1 MNVSLKKYAAEFLG
15 AMVLVFMGC
24 MAAVLLGTDV
34 SGGLLLVALAFG
46 LSVVAMAYAI
56 GNISGCHINPAVSLA
71 ALLDKRISLVDFFG
85 YIVSQVAGAIAGAGL
100 LSLLIGQIGRDAGY
114 LGSNLVAGAGGA
126 GGAFIVEAV
135 LTFIFVLVILNVTA
149 DKAKSNI
156 AGLIIGLTLVLVIIV
171 GISLTGVSVNPA
183 RSIGPAIFAGGA
195 ALTDL
200 WVFIAAP
207 FAGSIV
213 AVVVYRLL
221 KNKNA

>member
-15 AMVLVFMGC
+15 AMVLVFIGC

-71 ALLDKRISLVDFFG
+71 ALLDKRISLADFFG

-100 LSLLIGQIGRDAGY
+100 LSLLIGQIGRDTGY

-156 AGLIIGLTLVLVIIV
+156 AGLIIGLALVLVIIV

-213 AVVVYRLL
+213 AVVVYKLL